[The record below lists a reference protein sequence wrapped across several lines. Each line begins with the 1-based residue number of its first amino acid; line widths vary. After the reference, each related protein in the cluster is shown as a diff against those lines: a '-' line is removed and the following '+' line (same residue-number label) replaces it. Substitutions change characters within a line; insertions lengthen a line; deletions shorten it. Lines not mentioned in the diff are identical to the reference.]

1 VFLRKIQ
8 EEEETKS
15 AFLSLPGKIE
25 IANKEKN
32 VEKYSAETGVQSS
45 TTLCCVHRE
54 SQWCTKNGVYI
65 MFLTVASVQ

>member
-32 VEKYSAETGVQSS
+32 VEKYSAETGV
-45 TTLCCVHRE
+45 
-54 SQWCTKNGVYI
+54 
-65 MFLTVASVQ
+65 